1 LESISVIR
9 SKSRLAYE
17 LYADAVEVLEGLV
30 KQNSQVATVYQ
41 LLGDTYLKIG
51 LPQLAKKP
59 YEKALKLATNTE
71 NLSVQAE
78 IQAGLGIA
86 YRLLGNK
93 DEAIQWLT
101 KAKGTYNQLG
111 DISQVQELDKTI
123 KVLRFVLCNG
133 RGCKE

>member
-1 LESISVIR
+1 
-9 SKSRLAYE
+9 

>member
-1 LESISVIR
+1 VSV
-9 SKSRLAYE
+9 
-17 LYADAVEVLEGLV
+17 G
-30 KQNSQVATVYQ
+30 
-41 LLGDTYLKIG
+41 
-51 LPQLAKKP
+51 KKP

-93 DEAIQWLT
+93 DEAIQWLK

-111 DISQVQELDKTI
+111 DTSQVQKLDETI
-123 KVLRFVLCNG
+123 NFISPPTPLTPHSPDSHKAPKIRF
-133 RGCKE
+133 

>member
-1 LESISVIR
+1 MSV
-9 SKSRLAYE
+9 
-17 LYADAVEVLEGLV
+17 G
-30 KQNSQVATVYQ
+30 
-41 LLGDTYLKIG
+41 
-51 LPQLAKKP
+51 KKP

-93 DEAIQWLT
+93 DEAIQWLK

-111 DISQVQELDKTI
+111 DTSQVQKLDETKFHI
-123 KVLRFVLCNG
+123 SPNPSNSPLP
-133 RGCKE
+133 

>member
-1 LESISVIR
+1 M
-9 SKSRLAYE
+9 
-17 LYADAVEVLEGLV
+17 
-30 KQNSQVATVYQ
+30 
-41 LLGDTYLKIG
+41 
-51 LPQLAKKP
+51 AKKP
-59 YEKALKLATNTE
+59 DEKALKLATNTE

-86 YRLLGNK
+86 YRLLGNT
-93 DEAIQWLT
+93 DEAIHWLT

-111 DISQVQELDKTI
+111 DTSRVQELDKTI

>member
-1 LESISVIR
+1 MSV
-9 SKSRLAYE
+9 
-17 LYADAVEVLEGLV
+17 G
-30 KQNSQVATVYQ
+30 
-41 LLGDTYLKIG
+41 
-51 LPQLAKKP
+51 KKP

-93 DEAIQWLT
+93 DEAIQWLK

-111 DISQVQELDKTI
+111 DTSQVQKLDETKFHI
-123 KVLRFVLCNG
+123 SPNPSNSPLPWLPQSSKNKVLKKPEFKIRNSVG
-133 RGCKE
+133 PWVKP